1 MKRLIIIFC
10 LLLLATIAWAA
21 NPHDN
26 REHYTFGTAT
36 GGTDNA
42 LDSVDGANLSGG
54 ETATIYYNFGTVNYV
69 SWDYVMDAD
78 SAQTESGLDF
88 VAPDSNAGDKRWVI
102 TKPPIVA
109 RDTEPT
115 GLPDG
120 VIWIDT
126 SAP

>member
-1 MKRLIIIFC
+1 M
-10 LLLLATIAWAA
+10 T

-26 REHYTFGTAT
+26 RAHYTFGLAT

-54 ETATIYYNFGTVNYV
+54 ETATIYYNYDTTKYV
-69 SWDYVMDAD
+69 SWEYVLDAD
-78 SAQTESGLDF
+78 SGQTESGLNF
-88 VAPDSNAGDKRWVI
+88 IAPDTNAGTKRWVL
-102 TKPPIVA
+102 TRPPIVA
-109 RDTEPT
+109 SPTEPT

-126 SAP
+126 STP